1 MILFCRHCG
10 CAIWFAA
17 FKTTH
22 PTRVWW
28 LEKISSFIQ
37 IATMAGVFFRF
48 VQKLFLWME
57 YWNRGLF
64 GNSGLPW
71 EFGRGS
77 ERTGLVK
84 LWKMILLH

>member
-17 FKTTH
+17 FETTH
-22 PTRVWW
+22 LTHGVVV
-28 LEKISSFIQ
+28 EKNKQFYSDCNR
-37 IATMAGVFFRF
+37 GRYFFRF
-48 VQKLFLWME
+48 VQKLSLWMD
-57 YWNRGLF
+57 YWNRRLV

-71 EFGRGS
+71 VFGRAS